1 MWFNGEMAVI
11 SKVCFPLVLAVA
23 LAPAALQAQTPVGEL
38 FAGDAS
44 VRGSVVLAASGTSV
58 LSGSEVSAGQS
69 AAVLKL
75 QRGGELRICPR
86 TSLSVNASPTG
97 GELMI
102 GFNTGALELHYTLA
116 GGSDTVMTPDLRI
129 QMIGPGTFHLAL
141 AAGPDGSTC
150 VRPLAGSG
158 AGVIVSEILGG
169 DSYQVAPETAVTFA
183 QGKIAGAKKGSFA
196 GCGCPAPTGPA
207 MPAPAVSRASP
218 LPVAPPP
225 EQKPPPEIH
234 LEMDTPMVYQ
244 GGSTAPVV
252 TASRLST
259 AADNR
264 APSETQPAAAALAP
278 KSQPAAATAA
288 PAQSPSAA
296 PAAEKPGFFHRI
308 GRFFSKTFRN
318 G

>member
-1 MWFNGEMAVI
+1 MMAVTP
-11 SKVCFPLVLAVA
+11 KACFSLVLAVA
-23 LAPAALQAQTPVGEL
+23 LAPAALQAQVPVGEL

-169 DSYQVAPETAVTFA
+169 GSYQVAPNAAVTFA
-183 QGKIAGAKKGSFA
+183 QGKIAGAKKGSLA
-196 GCGCPAPTGPA
+196 GCGCPAPLGPA
-207 MPAPAVSRASP
+207 VPAPAVSLASP
-218 LPVAPPP
+218 PPFAPPP
-225 EQKPPPEIH
+225 EQKPPPETH
-234 LEMDTPMVYQ
+234 LEMETPMVYE
-244 GGSTAPVV
+244 GGSAAPIF
-252 TASRLST
+252 TASRLSSAT
-259 AADNR
+259 DNR
-264 APSETQPAAAALAP
+264 AASETKPAAEALAP
-278 KSQPAAATAA
+278 SQPEASTAA
-288 PAQSPSAA
+288 PAKSPTAA
-296 PAAEKPGFFHRI
+296 PVAEKPGFFRRI
-308 GRFFSKTFRN
+308 GRFFSKTFGN

>member
-1 MWFNGEMAVI
+1 LWFNDEMAVTP
-11 SKVCFPLVLAVA
+11 KACFPLVLAVA
-23 LAPAALQAQTPVGEL
+23 LFPSALRAQAPVGEL

-58 LSGSEVSAGQS
+58 LSGSQVSAGQS

-86 TSLSVNASPTG
+86 TSLGVNTSPTG

-116 GGSDTVMTPDLRI
+116 GGSDTVMTPDFRI
-129 QMIGPGTFHLAL
+129 QMIGPGTFNLAL
-141 AAGPDGSTC
+141 AANPDGSTC

-169 DSYQVAPETAVTFA
+169 GSYQVTPDAAVTFA

-196 GCGCPAPTGPA
+196 GCGCPAPAGPA
-207 MPAPAVSRASP
+207 APAPAVSLASQ
-218 LPVAPPP
+218 PVAPPP
-225 EQKPPPEIH
+225 EQKPPPETH
-234 LEMDTPMVYQ
+234 LEMETPMVYE
-244 GGSTAPVV
+244 GGSTAPIY
-252 TASRLST
+252 TASRLSSAT
-259 AADNR
+259 GNHAA
-264 APSETQPAAAALAP
+264 SETKPAAEAP
-278 KSQPAAATAA
+278 ASPQPEASTAA
-288 PAQSPSAA
+288 PAKSPTAA
-296 PAAEKPGFFHRI
+296 PSAEKPGFFRRI
-308 GRFFSKTFRN
+308 GRFFSKTFGN

>member
-1 MWFNGEMAVI
+1 MAVTT
-11 SKVCFPLVLAVA
+11 KACFPLVLAVA
-23 LAPAALQAQTPVGEL
+23 LAPAALRAQAPVGEL

-86 TSLSVNASPTG
+86 TSLSVNTSPTG

-169 DSYQVAPETAVTFA
+169 GSYQVAPEAAVTFA
-183 QGKIAGAKKGSFA
+183 QGKIAGAKKGSFT

-207 MPAPAVSRASP
+207 VEAPAVSRSSP
-218 LPVAPPP
+218 PPFAPPP
-225 EQKPPPEIH
+225 EQKPPPETH
-234 LEMDTPMVYQ
+234 LEMETPMVYE
-244 GGSTAPVV
+244 GGSAAPIY

-259 AADNR
+259 ATGNGVA
-264 APSETQPAAAALAP
+264 SETKPAAKALAP
-278 KSQPAAATAA
+278 PQPEASTAA
-288 PAQSPSAA
+288 PVKSQTAA
-296 PAAEKPGFFHRI
+296 PSAEKPGFFHHIRH
-308 GRFFSKTFRN
+308 FFSKTFGN